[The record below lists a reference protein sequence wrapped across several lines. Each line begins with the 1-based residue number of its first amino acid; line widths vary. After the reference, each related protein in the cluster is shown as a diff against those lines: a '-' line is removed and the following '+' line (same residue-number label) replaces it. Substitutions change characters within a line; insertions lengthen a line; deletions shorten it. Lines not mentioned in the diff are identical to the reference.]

1 MLMLFCIGFVIAK
14 PVNTELAKH
23 WAPDFSNMGNR
34 ATLGLNPSACVDIP
48 SYNYSITPG
57 LSWYTTSS
65 SIVAGDCK
73 IFRVSVSPNES
84 YTFKTGCGDGA
95 TALPWEYGEP
105 AETISRISTWISL
118 SDVSSVWRE

>member
-1 MLMLFCIGFVIAK
+1 MKKTLSFLMLMLFCIGFVIAR
-14 PVNTELAKH
+14 PANTELARH
-23 WAPDFSNMGNR
+23 WALDFSNTGNR
-34 ATLGLNPSACVDIP
+34 TTFGLNPSACVDIP

-95 TALPWEYGEP
+95 TATFDTKLY
-105 AETISRISTWISL
+105 L
-118 SDVSSVWRE
+118 